1 MKDIILL
8 VFCLVFS
15 NSYCQD
21 TLYYLN
27 GQKEVA
33 KIIQI
38 NPKEIK
44 YHFWGV
50 NDGPEVIIDKGK
62 VKKLV
67 LSNGKTIEFLNP
79 EDKALQKRTL
89 KKMPILDFRRNTF
102 GFSFTDLFTYR
113 LGISYE
119 RILGK
124 KGWFSV
130 RVPFS
135 VSLKDKKATFLED
148 LPFYAFEY
156 DYYDGDQRYE
166 MDGKNYNLTI
176 PSVKQASRFFPFQMA
191 ADITSSPNYIN
202 YGNSFYTGLG
212 GRCYFGGQ
220 KRKNFFF
227 GLDLQG
233 GIYTYSIQNYSN
245 ISYDEYGNVTAAIL
259 ENPKNQLG
267 GMVGYFLETGIRIN
281 SLTNRFSVTFSMGI
295 GQRFMV
301 GAPQRKTNYSR
312 NMSPI
317 DNSTISLNPQI
328 QLLYSLGKKNGVEKV
343 K

>member
-1 MKDIILL
+1 MKHILL
-8 VFCLVFS
+8 VAFCLVFS
-15 NSYCQD
+15 KSYSQD
-21 TLYYLN
+21 TLFYFN
-27 GQKEVA
+27 GQKEAV

-50 NDGPEVIIDKGK
+50 NDGPEVIVDKGK
-62 VKKLV
+62 VKKIV
-67 LSNGKTIEFLNP
+67 LSNGKAIEFSNP
-79 EDKALQKRTL
+79 EDKALQKRAL
-89 KKMPILDFRRNTF
+89 KKMQILDFRRNSL
-102 GFSFTDLFTYR
+102 GYSFTDLFTYR
-113 LGISYE
+113 LGLSYE

-124 KGWFSV
+124 KGWFSL

-148 LPFYAFEY
+148 LPFYGYEY
-156 DYYDGDQRYE
+156 DYYGSDGRYE

-176 PSVKQASRFFPFQMA
+176 PPIGQTSRFSPFQMA
-191 ADITSSPNYIN
+191 SDITSSNNYIN

-220 KRKNFFF
+220 KRKNFFL
-227 GLDLQG
+227 GLDFQG

-245 ISYDEYGNVTAAIL
+245 VSYDDYGNVNSAIL
-259 ENPKNQLG
+259 ENPKNKVG

-281 SLTNRFSVTFSMGI
+281 SLTNRLSVTFSLGI

-301 GAPQRKTNYSR
+301 GAPNRKSNLNHS
-312 NMSPI
+312 MSPLE
-317 DNSTISLNPQI
+317 NSTISLNPQI
-328 QLLYSLGKKNGVEKV
+328 QLLYSLGKKNEVEKV